1 VPVWFL
7 AAGAAAL
14 AKPYRRSRPN
24 GVHSALSCLRALG
37 VHGFSNERRSMSPHS
52 ARFARCHTAVAVAC
66 AIVLGT
72 AAPRAQAQHDHGARA
87 GRIGAVHF
95 DTSCAPAVQQEFD
108 RGVALL
114 HSFWFS
120 AAIASFNTVLKG
132 DPRCVMAQWGIA
144 MSWWSNPFT
153 SFRSPQAL
161 ASGLAAIDAAKAS
174 GAGTDREKAYVGAV
188 ELLFRD
194 ASPANQRARTVA
206 YEKAMEAIAAK
217 YPNDIE
223 ARIFY
228 ALALDQ
234 TALPTDK
241 TYTNQLK
248 AAEILQRE
256 FRRQPEH
263 PGLAHYIIHSFDV
276 AVLAPRA
283 LDAARRYAKIAP
295 DAAHALHMPSHT
307 FTRVGSWQESID
319 TNLASAAAAR
329 TSESTPEELHALDYQ
344 AYAYLQIA
352 QDSSAKRTLDAIPAL
367 RAKIDTG
374 GAGNAAPPSA
384 GYYAMAAI
392 PARYA
397 LERDAWAEAAALTP
411 QRSPFAWADAVTYYA
426 RALGAARTGN
436 AAAAR
441 REIDQLATLHGV
453 LEKENDAYWTEQVD
467 IQRRAAL
474 AWVTLAE
481 GQPAEALTLM
491 REAADREDAT
501 DKSAVTPGPIKPAR
515 ELLGEMLLQ
524 LNRPEEA
531 LAAFE
536 ATLQREP
543 NRFRATYGA
552 ARAAD
557 AAGNRA
563 KARASYTK
571 LLQIAKAADRPG
583 RPELA
588 AARTATR

>member
-1 VPVWFL
+1 MP
-7 AAGAAAL
+7 
-14 AKPYRRSRPN
+14 RQ
-24 GVHSALSCLRALG
+24 
-37 VHGFSNERRSMSPHS
+37 S
-52 ARFARCHTAVAVAC
+52 ARFAGYYTAVAMAC
-66 AIVLGT
+66 AVMLCT
-72 AAPRAQAQHDHGARA
+72 AAARGQVQHDHGAPA
-87 GRIGAVHF
+87 GRIGTVHF
-95 DTSCAPAVQQEFD
+95 ETSCAPAVQKEFD

-120 AAIASFNTVLKG
+120 AAIESFRTVLQA
-132 DPRCVMAQWGIA
+132 DPRCVMAHWGIA

-153 SFRSPQAL
+153 TFRSPQAL
-161 ASGLAAIDAAKAS
+161 AAGLAAVDSAKAS
-174 GAGTDREKAYVGAV
+174 GAGTDREKAYVAAV

-206 YEKAMEAIAAK
+206 YEKAMEVIATK
-217 YPNDIE
+217 YPDDIE

-307 FTRVGSWQESID
+307 FTRVGFWQESID

-329 TSESTPEELHALDYQ
+329 TSNSTPEELHALDYQ

-374 GAGNAAPPSA
+374 AAGNAAPPSA
-384 GYYAMAAI
+384 GYYALAAI

-397 LERDAWAEAAALTP
+397 LERDAWDEAAALTP
-411 QRSPFAWADAVTYYA
+411 QPSPFAWADAVTYYA

-441 REIDQLATLHGV
+441 RDIDRLAILRDV
-453 LEKENDAYWTEQVD
+453 LEKEKDAYWTEQVD
-467 IQRRAAL
+467 IQRSAAL

-481 GQPAEALTLM
+481 GNPSEALTLM

-524 LNRPEEA
+524 LNRPAEA

-552 ARAAD
+552 ARAAE
-557 AAGNRA
+557 AAGNHQ
-563 KARASYTK
+563 KARGSYAK
-571 LLQIAKAADRPG
+571 LLQIAKGADQPG

-588 AARTATR
+588 VARKSAR